1 MKCKKC
7 GSNLSIDD
15 ERCLFCGAE
24 NTFAVKHRKEMRH
37 FTKEFHETTAEVLH
51 KSKRLNQWTVK
62 IMLIAV
68 LIAASLGLFIFND
81 NIYGF
86 ERFLNERKINANLEW
101 YKAQLDTLEE
111 NRDYIALACFWED
124 YELSD
129 CDNLDEYE
137 MVVRCCS
144 SFRYVYQYT
153 MDIVT
158 TEETDY
164 YSHEDRAGYAADN
177 VNYVYEYSKKK
188 EYYDE
193 DQYSRR
199 HQACMNDLVEDMEAL
214 IQTYYGLSD
223 EEMGSFSELSE
234 AKRQVLMEEGVK
246 LYEQTE

>member
-1 MKCKKC
+1 MKCRKC
-7 GSNLSIDD
+7 GANLSIDD

-37 FTKEFHETTAEVLH
+37 FTKEFHETKAEVMH

-62 IMLIAV
+62 ITLIAV
-68 LIAASLGLFIFND
+68 LIAASLGLLIFND
-81 NIYGF
+81 NIYSFG
-86 ERFLNERKINANLEW
+86 RFLNERKINANLDW

-124 YELSD
+124 YDLSD

-144 SFRYVYQYT
+144 SFRFVYQYT
-153 MDIVT
+153 MDIAT
-158 TEETDY
+158 IEETDY
-164 YSHEDRAGYAADN
+164 YSHEDRAGNAADN

-193 DQYSRR
+193 EQYSRR
-199 HQACMNDLVEDMEAL
+199 HQACMNDLVEDMEAF

-223 EEMGSFSELSE
+223 EEIESFSELSD

-246 LYEQTE
+246 QYEQAE